1 MLARS
6 PKQSVRFVLPEEREL
21 PANEQ
26 TVFLLR
32 PLSVLE
38 DQVLRDSFVLVTKSG
53 PVMQAGA
60 MRVALLRAGLVGWE
74 NLRDEVG
81 AEVPFQVI
89 EKPAHVLGRK
99 VRHISDESI
108 DRLDDGTIDVL
119 TKAIDDLRQVSR
131 DDAKN

>member
-6 PKQSVRFVLPEEREL
+6 AKHSVRFVLPEERDL

-26 TVFLLR
+26 TVFQLR
-32 PLSVLE
+32 PLTVLE
-38 DQVLRDSFVLVTKSG
+38 DQHLRDSFAVVTRSG
-53 PVMQAGA
+53 PMIQTGA
-60 MRVALLRAGLVGWE
+60 ARVALLRAGLVGWE

-81 AEVPFQVI
+81 AEVPFQVVD
-89 EKPAHVLGRK
+89 KPATVLGTKR
-99 VRHISDESI
+99 RHITDECI
-108 DRLDDGTIDVL
+108 DRLFDSTIDVL